1 MFWRGLSAI
10 VQSVDEAV
18 FAGFEAEA
26 RQRIQ
31 ERDIDDWPLIALS
44 MTLDWPI
51 WTEDKDSFDIGTAT
65 WRTQRG
71 NLWLFAKFEARINCL

>member
-1 MFWRGLSAI
+1 MLWRGLSAI
-10 VQSVDEAV
+10 VPSVDEA
-18 FAGFEAEA
+18 GFSGSEAEA

-51 WTEDKDSFDIGTAT
+51 WTEDKDFFDIGTTT
-65 WRTQRG
+65 WRTR
-71 NLWLFAKFEARINCL
+71 NVEIYLSS